1 MKQCKFCRTEIDD
14 KAKVCP
20 QCGRKQPS
28 KVKIIVLIVLI
39 AFCAFIVIA
48 AITGGNE
55 STGNP
60 PRVTGTVETQ
70 TPENVDLVAKL
81 SYNKLA
87 TQTDPEAGQTNYGSQ
102 LINGVLKNTSGKK
115 LSYVQV
121 TFALY
126 DQDGNQIGTA
136 IDNLND
142 LTPDST
148 WKYSAITL
156 DTQQFYSFELT
167 SVDAW

>member
-1 MKQCKFCRTEIDD
+1 MKKCKFCMTEIDD

-28 KVKIIVLIVLI
+28 KAKKIVGIVLL
-39 AFCAFIVIA
+39 ALCAIIVIA
-48 AITGGNE
+48 AIAGG
-55 STGNP
+55 SGDKDKPTSAA
-60 PRVTGTVETQ
+60 GTVGTQ
-70 TPENVDLVAKL
+70 APENTDPVAKL
-81 SYNKLA
+81 SYNKLE
-87 TQTDPEAGQTNYGSQ
+87 TVTEPTEGRTNYGSQ
-102 LINGVLKNTSGKK
+102 CINGAIKNTSGKQ
-115 LSYVQV
+115 LSYVGV

-136 IDNLND
+136 IDNISD

-148 WKYSAITL
+148 WKYTAMTL
-156 DTQQFYSFELT
+156 DTEQFASFELT

>member
-28 KVKIIVLIVLI
+28 KAKKIVLIVLI
-39 AFCAFIVIA
+39 ALCAIIVIA
-48 AITGGNE
+48 AIAGG
-55 STGNP
+55 SGSKDNP
-60 PRVTGTVETQ
+60 SRVTGTVETQ
-70 TPENVDLVAKL
+70 APENTDLVAKL

-87 TQTDPEAGQTNYGSQ
+87 TETDPAAGQTSYGLQ
-102 LINGVLKNTSGKK
+102 CINGTIKNTSGKQ
-115 LSYVQV
+115 LSYVAV

-136 IDNLND
+136 IDNIND
-142 LTPDST
+142 LTADST
-148 WKYSAITL
+148 WKYTATPL
-156 DTQQFYSFELT
+156 TTDQFASFELT

>member
-1 MKQCKFCRTEIDD
+1 MKKCKFCMTEIDD

-28 KVKIIVLIVLI
+28 KAKKIVGIVLL
-39 AFCAFIVIA
+39 ALCAIIVIA
-48 AITGGNE
+48 AIAGG
-55 STGNP
+55 SGDKDKPTSAA
-60 PRVTGTVETQ
+60 GTVETQ
-70 TPENVDLVAKL
+70 SPENTDPVAKL
-81 SYNKLA
+81 SYNKLE
-87 TQTDPEAGQTNYGSQ
+87 TVTEPTEGRTNYGSQ
-102 LINGVLKNTSGKK
+102 CINGAIKNTSGKQ
-115 LSYVQV
+115 LSYVGV

-136 IDNLND
+136 IDNIND

-148 WKYSAITL
+148 WKYTAMTL
-156 DTQQFYSFELT
+156 DTQQFASFELT

>member
-1 MKQCKFCRTEIDD
+1 MKKCKFCMTEIDD

-28 KVKIIVLIVLI
+28 KAKKIVLIVLL
-39 AFCAFIVIA
+39 ALCAIIVIA
-48 AITGGNE
+48 AIAGGSGDNGKP
-55 STGNP
+55 SGAA
-60 PRVTGTVETQ
+60 GTVETQ
-70 TPENVDLVAKL
+70 SPENTDPVAKL
-81 SYNKLA
+81 SYNKLETA
-87 TQTDPEAGQTNYGSQ
+87 TDPTEGRTNYGSQ
-102 LINGVLKNTSGKK
+102 CINGAIKNTSGKQ
-115 LSYVQV
+115 LSYVCV

-136 IDNLND
+136 IDNIND

-148 WKYSAITL
+148 WKYSAMTL
-156 DTQQFYSFELT
+156 DTEQFASFELT

>member
-1 MKQCKFCRTEIDD
+1 MKKCKFCMTEIDD

-28 KVKIIVLIVLI
+28 KAKKIVGIVLL
-39 AFCAFIVIA
+39 ALCAIIVIA
-48 AITGGNE
+48 AIAGGSGDKDKPA
-55 STGNP
+55 STA
-60 PRVTGTVETQ
+60 GTVETQ
-70 TPENVDLVAKL
+70 SPEITDPVAKF
-81 SYNKLA
+81 SYNKLETA
-87 TQTDPEAGQTNYGSQ
+87 TEPTEGRTNYGSQ
-102 LINGVLKNTSGKK
+102 CINGAIKNTSGKQ
-115 LSYVQV
+115 LSYVGV

-136 IDNLND
+136 IDNIND

-148 WKYSAITL
+148 WKYTAMTL
-156 DTQQFYSFELT
+156 DTQQFASFELT

>member
-1 MKQCKFCRTEIDD
+1 MKKCKFCMTEIDD

-28 KVKIIVLIVLI
+28 KAKKIVLIVLL
-39 AFCAFIVIA
+39 ALCAIIVIA
-48 AITGGNE
+48 AIAGGG
-55 STGNP
+55 SKDKP
-60 PRVTGTVETQ
+60 ASAARTVETQ
-70 TPENVDLVAKL
+70 APENTDPVAKL
-81 SYNKLA
+81 SYNKLETA
-87 TQTDPEAGQTNYGSQ
+87 TEPTEGRTNYGSQ
-102 LINGVLKNTSGKK
+102 CINGAIKNTSGKQ
-115 LSYVQV
+115 LSYVGV

-136 IDNLND
+136 IDNIND

-148 WKYSAITL
+148 WKYTAMTL
-156 DTQQFYSFELT
+156 DTEQFASFELT